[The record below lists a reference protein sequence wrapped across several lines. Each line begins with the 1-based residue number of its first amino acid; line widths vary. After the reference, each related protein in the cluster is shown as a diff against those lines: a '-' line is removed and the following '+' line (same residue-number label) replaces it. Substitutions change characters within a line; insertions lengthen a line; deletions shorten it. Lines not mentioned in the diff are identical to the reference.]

1 MIKNFKWLLFAS
13 LAFVACNNEDEVVI
27 DANSSNGEALT
38 AGTAVVTKYVAL
50 GDSYA
55 AGFSDNA
62 LFIEGQK
69 GSYANIIAQQFA
81 LVGGGEFK
89 TPLMADNL
97 GGLLLGGNPILGV
110 RLFFDTTPP
119 PPLTSPTPLPVSG
132 RPSTEVTTKLTGP
145 FSNLGVPGAKSYH
158 LVAPGY
164 GNVAGVASG
173 AANPYFARFATS
185 ASATVVADAV
195 AQDPTFFSLWIGGND
210 VLGYATSGGSG
221 RNQTG
226 NMNPATYASNDITDP
241 TVFAGA
247 YNNIVNAMTAKGAK
261 GVVANLP
268 YVTAL
273 PYFTTVPFN
282 PLTAS
287 VLGRGN
293 VAVGTATIQGL
304 NLQLYGP
311 LKQALTAFGAG
322 SRIELLS
329 TTAANPLLIMD
340 ESLPNLSAQ
349 LTAAFTPTLG
359 AQTAAFYG
367 QVFGQARQATRE
379 DLVVL
384 TAQSAIAAAP
394 TAANSGLGFAP
405 SAPLNAFGVTF
416 PMRDVHVLTKAE
428 VAEVKVATDAYNA
441 TIKSIADSKGL
452 AFVELKSVT
461 DQLANGGIVYNNYR
475 VTSAFVTGGMFSL
488 DGVHPSPRGY
498 AIIANLFTDAINAK
512 FGSNFKNKD
521 VSLYRILYPETL

>member
-1 MIKNFKWLLFAS
+1 MINNFKWLLFAS
-13 LAFVACNNEDEVVI
+13 LAFVACNNDDEVLI
-27 DANSSNGEALT
+27 DSTSSDGKALT
-38 AGTAVVTKYVAL
+38 AGTAVVTKYIAL

-62 LFIEGQK
+62 LFIEAQK
-69 GSYANIIAQQFA
+69 GSYANIIGQQFSLA
-81 LVGGGEFK
+81 GGGEFK
-89 TPLMADNL
+89 TPLMADNI
-97 GGLLLGGNPILGV
+97 GGLLLGGNVILGQ
-110 RLFFDTTPP
+110 RLFFNG
-119 PPLTSPTPLPVSG
+119 SAPTPVTG

-145 FSNLGVPGAKSYH
+145 FNNLGVPGAKSYH

-164 GNVAGVASG
+164 GNVAGIATG
-173 AANPYFARFATS
+173 TANPYFARFASS
-185 ASATVVADAV
+185 ASTTVVADAV

-241 TVFAGA
+241 TVFASV
-247 YNNIVNAMTAKGAK
+247 YNSVITAMTAKGAK

-273 PYFTTVPFN
+273 PFFTTVPFN

-304 NLQLYGP
+304 NAQLYGP
-311 LKQALTAFGAG
+311 LKQALTAFSAG

-329 TTAANPLLIMD
+329 DTTANPLLIVD

-359 AQTAAFYG
+359 VAAATFYG

-384 TAQSAIAAAP
+384 TAQTVIASAPAGVP
-394 TAANSGLGFAP
+394 
-405 SAPLNAFGVTF
+405 APLNVFGVTY
-416 PMRDVHVLTKAE
+416 PMQDVHVLTKAE

-441 TIKSIADSKGL
+441 TIKSIADAKGL
-452 AFVELKSVT
+452 AFVELKGVT
-461 DQLANGGIVYNNYR
+461 DRLASGGIVYNGFTT
-475 VTSAFVTGGMFSL
+475 TSAFVTGGMFSL

-498 AIIANLFTDAINAK
+498 AIIANLFTDAINVK

-521 VSLYRILYPETL
+521 VSLYRILYPASL

>member
-13 LAFVACNNEDEVVI
+13 LAFVACNNDDEVI
-27 DANSSNGEALT
+27 TDSNSSDGNPLT
-38 AGTAVVTKYVAL
+38 SGTAVVTKYVAL

-62 LFIEGQK
+62 LFKLAQE
-69 GSYANIIAQQFA
+69 GSYANIIGQQFVLA
-81 LVGGGEFK
+81 GGGEFK
-89 TPLMADNL
+89 TPFMADNV
-97 GGLLLGGNPILGV
+97 GGLLLGGNVILGQ
-110 RLFFDTTPP
+110 RLFFNG
-119 PPLTSPTPLPVSG
+119 SAPVPVAG

-164 GNVAGVASG
+164 GNVAGVATG
-173 AANPYFARFATS
+173 QANPYFVRFSSSATT
-185 ASATVVADAV
+185 TVVADAV

-210 VLGYATSGGSG
+210 ILGYATSGGSG
-221 RNQTG
+221 KNQTG
-226 NMNPATYASNDITDP
+226 NLNPATYASNDITDP
-241 TVFAGA
+241 SVFASV
-247 YNNIVNAMTAKGAK
+247 YSNIVNAMTAKGAK

-282 PLTAS
+282 PLTTTT
-287 VLGRGN
+287 LGAGN
-293 VAVGTATIQGL
+293 VAVGQATVTAL
-304 NLQLYGP
+304 NTQLYGP
-311 LKQALTAFGAG
+311 LKQALTAFNSGD
-322 SRIELLS
+322 RINLLS
-329 TTAANPLLIMD
+329 SVTSNPLLIID

-359 AQTAAFYG
+359 VATATFYG
-367 QVFGQARQATRE
+367 QVFGQARQATKD

-384 TAQSAIAAAP
+384 TAQTVIGAAP
-394 TAANSGLGFAP
+394 AGIP
-405 SAPLNAFGVTF
+405 APLNRFGITY
-416 PMRDVHVLTKAE
+416 PMQDKDVLTKAE
-428 VAEVKVATDAYNA
+428 IAEVKVATDAYNA

-452 AFVELKSVT
+452 AFVELKAVT
-461 DQLANGGIVYNNYR
+461 DRLANGGIVYNGYTT
-475 VTSAFVTGGMFSL
+475 TSTFVTGGMFSL

-512 FGSNFKNKD
+512 YGSNFKN
-521 VSLYRILYPETL
+521 VNAGSYRILYPGSL

>member
-13 LAFVACNNEDEVVI
+13 LAFAACNNDDEVTI
-27 DANSSNGEALT
+27 DSNSSDGKPLT
-38 AGTAVVTKYVAL
+38 SGSAVVTKYIAL

-62 LFIEGQK
+62 LFRLAQE
-69 GSYANIIAQQFA
+69 GSYANIIGQQFVLA
-81 LVGGGEFK
+81 GGGEFK
-89 TPLMADNL
+89 TPFMADNV
-97 GGLLLGGNPILGV
+97 GGLLLNGKVILGQ
-110 RLFFDTTPP
+110 RLFFNGTRPV
-119 PPLTSPTPLPVSG
+119 PVSG
-132 RPSTEVTTKLTGP
+132 SPSTEVTTKLAGP
-145 FSNLGVPGAKSYH
+145 FNNLGVPGAKSYH

-164 GNVAGVASG
+164 GNVAGIATG
-173 AANPYFARFATS
+173 QANPYFARFATS
-185 ASATVVADAV
+185 ASTTVLADAV

-221 RNQTG
+221 KNQTG
-226 NMNPATYASNDITDP
+226 NMNPATYLSNDITDP
-241 TVFAGA
+241 MVFASA

-282 PLTAS
+282 PLTVS
-287 VLGRGN
+287 VLGGGN
-293 VAVGTATIQGL
+293 VAVGQATVTAL
-304 NLQLYGP
+304 NAQLYGP
-311 LKQALTAFGAG
+311 LKQVLTAFGAG
-322 SRIELLS
+322 DRINLLS
-329 TTAANPLLIMD
+329 GTTPNPLLIID

-359 AQTAAFYG
+359 LATATFYG
-367 QVFGQARQATRE
+367 QVFGQARHATKE

-384 TAQSAIAAAP
+384 IAQTVIGAAP
-394 TAANSGLGFAP
+394 TGIP
-405 SAPLNAFGVTF
+405 SPLNKFGITY
-416 PMRDVHVLTKAE
+416 PMQDKDVLTKAE
-428 VAEVKVATDAYNA
+428 IAEVQVATDAYNS
-441 TIKSIADSKGL
+441 TIKSVADSKGL

-461 DQLANGGIVYNNYR
+461 DQLANGGIVYNGFTT
-475 VTSAFVTGGMFSL
+475 TSTFVTGGMFSL

-512 FGSNFKNKD
+512 YGSNFKNVK
-521 VSLYRILYPETL
+521 VGSYRILYPGSL